1 MIFFSKKNYKIMSVW
16 IVYVCVGFNLLWN
29 YFMIVNS
36 YKINVLFINDIKF
49 LDDKF
54 YMLFLIYIYI
64 FNKCWI
70 YIVIVFFY
78 N

>member
-1 MIFFSKKNYKIMSVW
+1 MNFFSKKNYKIMSVW

-54 YMLFLIYIYI
+54 YMLFLFYIYI

>member
-16 IVYVCVGFNLLWN
+16 IVYVCVGFNILWN

-49 LDDKF
+49 LDDKI
-54 YMLFLIYIYI
+54 YMLFLIYIYT

>member
-16 IVYVCVGFNLLWN
+16 IVYVCVGFNILWN

-49 LDDKF
+49 LDDKI

-70 YIVIVFFY
+70 YIVILFFY

>member
-16 IVYVCVGFNLLWN
+16 IVYVCVGFNILWN

-36 YKINVLFINDIKF
+36 YMINVLFINDIKF
-49 LDDKF
+49 LDNKF
-54 YMLFLIYIYI
+54 YMLFLIYIYT